1 MTQRKSGI
9 QLTNATVGKKGN
21 AKILCT
27 GAPRSGT
34 SMLTLLMT
42 YFKGINV
49 FTHGTP
55 SDLWKKHDCFTTQQ
69 RPDGLIWNDFIQKTS
84 LRELADNNVKVVC
97 IYRDGR
103 DSLISKRKQFVESS
117 LGKIESKVDD
127 AYWYGPEIHHT
138 KKWITSIDV
147 VLDIIENPHD
157 NIFLIKYEEL
167 VSNHSKVM
175 PELAKFLGLELRKGY
190 TEFYKDYSGKYN
202 LSTEGAIG
210 AEHDGLRPLAP
221 NSGNWKMQKHFERM
235 TEIVNYIPEI
245 SDRLIKL
252 DYEDDDKWR
261 ERFGP
266 ITFVIPSRNNLELL
280 QLAYKSIKQLGNNHH
295 ILVLDDASEDG
306 TDKWLKRSEIAS
318 DENLHV
324 YTNPGPERVGIV
336 GMFDK
341 GIEMAPTSI
350 IMAFH
355 SDMVAG
361 RNLDMHVLKH
371 LKRGN
376 VVTATRLEPPLHP
389 PGPEKII
396 VDCGV
401 EPADFNTNLFHTTVY
416 DLQTKPELRYN
427 RDVTSGI
434 FAPWC
439 MYKEDFLAIGGHD
452 ELFAP
457 QSREDSDLFNR
468 FLLNGYKLIQT
479 WEGFVYHFTS
489 RGSRFN
495 TYAGGDIGKD
505 SPEWQQTNEK
515 NMRNFIRKWKSTVL
529 HDELMLPVVA
539 PIYNIGFVVHN
550 CSTEHL
556 AALEIWC
563 DDIYGDW
570 VGHKGYGVNG
580 YIEEE
585 QKKTTIDLSKKIHSQ
600 YYEDYKN
607 DVVLEFDVTR
617 LTDDDYKVIQNLGS
631 ILEDSGSVGN
641 FKLGN
646 LKFIINKLEQLQN
659 NNIKS
664 K

>member
-84 LRELADNNVKVVC
+84 LREIADDNVKVVC